1 MLEKCLFEV
10 SFASYFMTGK
20 SIMFRYP
27 LTRHKLQV
35 LDVQNWSPDGE
46 AASGSS
52 CKTETNRF
60 EKKKKRIK
68 KFLIELNH

>member
-1 MLEKCLFEV
+1 M
-10 SFASYFMTGK
+10 
-20 SIMFRYP
+20 
-27 LTRHKLQV
+27 RHMLQV